1 MGLVRFLK
9 ADLQDWTSDAVKS
22 LGNYAFNCKSVV
34 KFSVTGE
41 NISQPDTRHLM
52 FRHCNA
58 LTNPTLH

>member
-52 FRHCNA
+52 F
-58 LTNPTLH
+58 